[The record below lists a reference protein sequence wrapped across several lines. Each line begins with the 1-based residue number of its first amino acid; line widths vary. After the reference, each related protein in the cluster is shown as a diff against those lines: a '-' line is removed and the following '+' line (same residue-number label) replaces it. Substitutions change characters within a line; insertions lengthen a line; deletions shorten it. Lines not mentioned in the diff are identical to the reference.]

1 MNQWCHELIGSLP
14 LHQAPQRLLERVV
27 LVAQDLGFEFCAI
40 GVRLPYPLSSPRVEL
55 VSNYPKQWQAHY
67 ASEQYWARDP
77 SVAYASRNSS
87 LRLWDDQLFSG
98 EQEMWSGARSAGLR
112 HGWFMSSL
120 ETSGAGSMLT
130 LARSSEPITATE
142 LAANAQKMSWLA
154 TATHFAYVKAL
165 LPQQLREPQYQ
176 LTSREIEV
184 LRWTGD
190 GKTSSDIADILTISD
205 NTVNFHIKNA
215 IKKMGANNKTAAA
228 VKAALSGLLNH
239 L

>member
-67 ASEQYWARDP
+67 ASEQYLARDP

-112 HGWFMSSL
+112 HVDGFGLTAIQIPTKTIGSQPA
-120 ETSGAGSMLT
+120 EREGHNNVVNAGQKLT
-130 LARSSEPITATE
+130 R
-142 LAANAQKMSWLA
+142 
-154 TATHFAYVKAL
+154 L
-165 LPQQLREPQYQ
+165 L
-176 LTSREIEV
+176 
-184 LRWTGD
+184 
-190 GKTSSDIADILTISD
+190 
-205 NTVNFHIKNA
+205 
-215 IKKMGANNKTAAA
+215 
-228 VKAALSGLLNH
+228 
-239 L
+239 